1 MGTSKRIC
9 VRFGLQELQDLTW
22 LQMNG
27 GGWDPSVIIR
37 RAVKAYRQFRE
48 EALAAEQKRQE
59 QFLSGKLSKPA
70 KTPLLQRKAKAKA
83 AAGKVGA

>member
-1 MGTSKRIC
+1 MDGKSKRIC

-37 RAVKAYRQFRE
+37 RAVKAYRAQRE
-48 EALAAEQKRQE
+48 EAVAAAQKRSQE
-59 QFLSGKLSKPA
+59 FLSGKLSTKA

-83 AAGKVGA
+83 AAGKAR